1 MLQHSTLEFLRQLKL
16 NNDKSWFEAHR
27 AAYDMARHDFENLI
41 GGLMPAF
48 EVIDPAI
55 AGQEAKQCIYRI
67 YRDVRFSKDK
77 TPYKSHFSAYFARG
91 GRKWEGAGYYLHLE
105 PGSIFAGGGMWMPT
119 PPLLKKLRQ
128 EIDYDFSGFKQVIG
142 SKTFTK
148 TFPGIEGGE
157 VLSRPPKGY
166 DADNPAIEYLKM
178 KSIIASHALTDEQLC
193 SKQSGKVVMQVF
205 QALRPLI
212 DFLNRATEG

>member
-1 MLQHSTLEFLRQLKL
+1 MLKQSTLEFLRQLREH
-16 NNDKSWFEAHR
+16 NDKSWFEAHR
-27 AAYDMARHDFENLI
+27 SDYESARSDFEIFVTAL
-41 GGLMPAF
+41 LPLF
-48 EVIDPAI
+48 EEIDPAI
-55 AGQEAKQCIYRI
+55 ASQEAKHCIYRI

-128 EIDYDFSGFKQVIG
+128 EIDYDFPGFKQIISSKNF
-142 SKTFTK
+142 SKTFS
-148 TFPGIEGGE
+148 GIEGGE
-157 VLSRPPKGY
+157 MLSRPPKGY

-178 KSIIASHALTDEQLC
+178 KSLIASHGLTDEQLC
-193 SKQSGKVVMQVF
+193 SKQSGKSVMQVF